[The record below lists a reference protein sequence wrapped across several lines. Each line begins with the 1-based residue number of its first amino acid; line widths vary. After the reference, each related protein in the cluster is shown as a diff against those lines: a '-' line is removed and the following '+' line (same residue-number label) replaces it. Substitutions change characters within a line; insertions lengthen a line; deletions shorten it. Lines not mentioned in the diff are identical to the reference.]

1 MIGARHVITGVKM
14 AKMMTIAELLDSV
27 PMGGAI
33 MVYAPFMEVL
43 AEAGKRNRLMCG
55 EWYDVSAIAMGART
69 AVVIARREVWNIAS
83 EDNILNAQRFF
94 KRYEWHA

>member
-1 MIGARHVITGVKM
+1 M
-14 AKMMTIAELLDSV
+14 AKAMTISELLDSV

-43 AEAGKRNRLMCG
+43 AEAGKRNRQMCG
-55 EWYDVSAIAMGART
+55 EWYDVSAISERGRT